1 MSSIQKWSGLTVL
14 TVVAILV
21 GSWFLLVAPKRGE
34 AADLSAQ
41 AATQQQAN
49 QRLVQK
55 LEVLKAQAA
64 ELPSEKA
71 KLRVVRQQI
80 PEDSALPTLIRSL
93 TGAGQEH
100 GRHAREPGARH
111 RGATRRRR
119 VPRSPTG
126 TTAAALYQVPLT
138 VKVAGS
144 YFELE
149 QFVNELEQLK
159 RALLVSGFTLDA
171 PDTDASTT
179 SRDGLRTGDLQ
190 LSLDGR
196 VFVAPPVAAPAA
208 ATPATGAAA
217 STTTTTAQ

>member
-93 TGAGQEH
+93 TGAGQKT
-100 GRHAREPGARH
+100 GVTLVSLAPGTAAPVAAA
-111 RGATRRRR
+111 GAPVTA
-119 VPRSPTG
+119 G
-126 TTAAALYQVPLT
+126 TTAATLYQVPLT

-149 QFVNELEQLK
+149 QYVNELEQLK

-179 SRDGLRTGDLQ
+179 SGTGADGDLQ
-190 LSLDGR
+190 LSINGR
-196 VFVAPPVAAPAA
+196 VFVAPPIAAAAA
-208 ATPATGAAA
+208 ATTATGAAA